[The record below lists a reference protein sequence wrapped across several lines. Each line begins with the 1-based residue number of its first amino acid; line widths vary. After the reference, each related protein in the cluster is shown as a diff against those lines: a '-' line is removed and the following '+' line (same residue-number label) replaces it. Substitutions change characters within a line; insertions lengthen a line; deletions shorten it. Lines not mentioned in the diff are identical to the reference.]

1 MKWYRRFIEMSKQ
14 VATWSKDD
22 TKVGAIIIDSDNRIV
37 SSGFNG
43 LPKGIPDT
51 DEVYVEG
58 CRIVLHAEVNA
69 ILFAKKDIAGC
80 TMYVSMAPCAAC
92 AALIIQSGITTV
104 VYPDKPLEGKWEA
117 HQKTAESMF
126 LQAGVNFIRLG
137 E

>member
-1 MKWYRRFIEMSKQ
+1 MKWHKRFIEMSKQ
-14 VATWSKDD
+14 VAAWSKDD
-22 TKVGAIIIDSDNRIV
+22 TKVGAVIVDSNNRII

-51 DEVYVEG
+51 EVYVEG

-69 ILFAKKDIAGC
+69 ILFAKKDITKC

-104 VYPDKPLEGKWEA
+104 VYPDKPLKGKWET
-117 HQKTAESMF
+117 HRKTAESMF
-126 LQAGVNFIRLG
+126 RQAGVTFFRLG